1 MHKVTINL
9 SHSLRRRN
17 MTRNKWFRVISA
29 VTLLMMV
36 LSACA
41 APTTPAAPTAAPAQ
55 PTAAPAQPTA
65 APAQP
70 TTAPQ
75 AGGKKLIAI
84 ITASLD
90 NPFFVTMAETAKK
103 HAEELGYDTFVAS
116 HNDDANTQS
125 NLIETAISKGA
136 VAIILDNA
144 GADASIEPIKKAK
157 AAGIPTFLVDRE
169 INSTGDAVSQIVS
182 NNFQGATLGAQQFVT
197 LLGEKGN
204 YVELT
209 GKESDTNAGIR
220 SKGYH
225 SIIDKYPDMKMVAQ
239 QSANWSQTEAFQKM
253 ETILQAHPDI
263 KGVIA
268 GNDTMAVGAAA
279 ALKAAKRSDVIVVG
293 FDGSDDAINGIK
305 DGSIKATVL
314 QPIVNLSLMAVD
326 QADKYL
332 KSGSTGV
339 DEKQSVDCILITP
352 DNANGYKN
360 FAPVSGAAT
369 QPAAGG
375 KKLIAIITAS
385 LDNPFFVTMAD
396 TAKKHAEELGYDT
409 FVASHNDDANTQSNL
424 IETAISKG
432 AVAIVLDNAGA
443 DASIEPIKKAK
454 AAGIPT
460 FLVDREI
467 NSTGDAVSQ
476 IVSNNFQGATLG
488 AQQFVTLMGEKG
500 SYVELTGK
508 ESDTNAGIRSKGYH
522 SIIDKY
528 PDMKMVA
535 QQSANWDQT
544 QAFQKMETILQAH
557 PDIKGVIAGNDTMAV
572 GAAAALKA
580 AKRSDVIVV
589 GFDGS
594 DDAVNGIKDG
604 SIKATVLQPI
614 VNLSLMAVDQADKY
628 LKTGKTGVDEK
639 QSVDCIL
646 ITPENADGFKGFAPV
661 SGASTQPAA
670 GGKKLIA
677 IITASLDNPFFVTM
691 ADTAKKH
698 AEELGYDTF
707 VASHNDDANTQSNL
721 IETAISKGAVAI
733 ILDNAGADASIEPI
747 KKAKAAGIP
756 TFLVDRE
763 INSTGDAVSQ
773 IVSNNFQG
781 ATLGAQQFVTLM
793 GEKGNYVELTGK
805 ESDTNAGI
813 RSKGYHSIIDKYP
826 DMKMVA
832 QQSANWSQTEAFQK
846 METILQAHPDI
857 KGVIAGND
865 TMAVGAAA
873 ALKAAKRS
881 DVIVVGFDGSDD
893 AVNGIKDGSIKATV
907 LQPIVNLSL
916 MAVDQA
922 DKYLKTGKTGVDEKQ
937 SVDCI
942 LITP

>member
-1 MHKVTINL
+1 
-9 SHSLRRRN
+9 
-17 MTRNKWFRVISA
+17 MTHTKWSRSIAVITLA
-29 VTLLMMV
+29 VMV

-41 APTTPAAPTAAPAQ
+41 APAAPAPTAAPAQ
-55 PTAAPAQPTA
+55 PTVAA
-65 APAQP
+65 AQP

-75 AGGKKLIAI
+75 PAPGGKKLIAI

-103 HAEELGYDTFVAS
+103 RAEELGYTTSVAS

-125 NLIETAISKGA
+125 NLIDTAISQGA

-144 GADASIEPIKKAK
+144 GADATIESIKKAK

-182 NNFQGATLGAQQFVT
+182 NNFQGATLGAQEFVK
-197 LLGEKGN
+197 LMGEAGD

-225 SIIDKYPDMKMVAQ
+225 SIIDKYPDLKMVAQ

-253 ETILQAHPDI
+253 ETILQANPDI

-279 ALKAAKRSDVIVVG
+279 ALKAANRSDVIVVG

-332 KSGSTGV
+332 KTGSTGV
-339 DEKQSVDCILITP
+339 DEKQIGGLHPHHRRQREWLQELRAGRRRCQLDRSRRQEADRHHHGVAGQSVLRDDGRDGQEARRRTGLYDLGGVAQRRCQHAEQP
-352 DNANGYKN
+352 DRHRYLAGRGGDHSGQRRRRCHDRVDQEGQGGGHPDVPGRSRSQLDRRCCL
-360 FAPVSGAAT
+360 ADRVQQLPGRDPGRARVRHADGRGGQLRRTDRQGIGHQRRHPQQGLPLDHRQVSRPEDGGAAVG
-369 QPAAGG
+369 Q
-375 KKLIAIITAS
+375 
-385 LDNPFFVTMAD
+385 
-396 TAKKHAEELGYDT
+396 
-409 FVASHNDDANTQSNL
+409 
-424 IETAISKG
+424 
-432 AVAIVLDNAGA
+432 
-443 DASIEPIKKAK
+443 
-454 AAGIPT
+454 
-460 FLVDREI
+460 LVDRPKP
-467 NSTGDAVSQ
+467 SRRWRPSCRPTP
-476 IVSNNFQGATLG
+476 T
-488 AQQFVTLMGEKG
+488 
-500 SYVELTGK
+500 
-508 ESDTNAGIRSKGYH
+508 
-522 SIIDKY
+522 
-528 PDMKMVA
+528 
-535 QQSANWDQT
+535 
-544 QAFQKMETILQAH
+544 
-557 PDIKGVIAGNDTMAV
+557 IKGVIAGNDTMAV

-580 AKRSDVIVV
+580 ANRSDVIVV

-594 DDAVNGIKDG
+594 DDAITGIKDG

-628 LKTGKTGVDEK
+628 LKTGSTGVDEK

-646 ITPENADGFKGFAPV
+646 ITADNANGFKNFAPV
-661 SGASTQPAA
+661 AGASTQPS

-691 ADTAKKH
+691 AETAKKR
-698 AEELGYDTF
+698 AEELGYTTS

-721 IETAISKGAVAI
+721 IDTAISQGAAAI
-733 ILDNAGADASIEPI
+733 ILDNAGADATIESI

-763 INSTGDAVSQ
+763 VNSTGDAVSQ

-781 ATLGAQQFVTLM
+781 ATLGADEFVKLM
-793 GEKGNYVELTGK
+793 GETGDYVELTGK

-826 DMKMVA
+826 DLKMVA

-846 METILQAHPDI
+846 METILQANPTI

-881 DVIVVGFDGSDD
+881 DVIVIGFDGSDD
-893 AVNGIKDGSIKATV
+893 AIAGIKDGSIKATV

-922 DKYLKTGKTGVDEKQ
+922 DKYLKTGSTGVDEKQ

-942 LITP
+942 LITADNADKFANFAPKP